1 MTVIELVKK
10 LLEEYDINAEVY
22 FALDNEK
29 ISHIDY
35 IERFNGEP
43 IIHATD
49 WRKKNESV
57 D

>member
-49 WRKKNESV
+49 WRKKNESI